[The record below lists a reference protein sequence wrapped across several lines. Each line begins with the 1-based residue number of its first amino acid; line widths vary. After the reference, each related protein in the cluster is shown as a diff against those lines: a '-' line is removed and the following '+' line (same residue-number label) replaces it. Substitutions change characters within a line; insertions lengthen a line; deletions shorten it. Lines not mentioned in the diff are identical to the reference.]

1 MKNKNKNKNLKLAV
15 IGLGYVGL
23 PLALELAKKNSV
35 IGFDINKKRI
45 NELIDGIDRNLEFKK
60 KEIKDI
66 NLITYT
72 NNTQH
77 LKSSNCYIICV
88 PTPIDEFKKPDL
100 NPLLKASEIVGKV
113 INKGDIV
120 IYESTVYPG
129 CTEEQCVP
137 ILEKFSKLEFNKDF
151 FCGYSPERI
160 NPGDKKN
167 TISNIKK
174 ITSGSTP
181 QIAKIVNDLYSGI
194 IKAGTHKAPSIKVAE
209 AAKVIENTQRDLN
222 IALINELSMLFDKMK
237 IDTQAVLEA
246 AGTKWNFL
254 PFKPG
259 LVGGHCIGVDPY
271 YLTYKANVIGYDP
284 KIILAGREINDNMGK
299 YIVSKF
305 VDEMKNKSI
314 KIEKAKVLIMGLT
327 FKENCSDIRNSG
339 SKNVADELIKL
350 GCDLDLYDPLADKV
364 DIKNEYGIFPITNL
378 TEKTYDGIILAVAHN
393 HFKKLK
399 LKYISSLCKKKNVIF
414 DLKYIFSSDQ
424 VSLRL

>member
-151 FCGYSPERI
+151 FVVIVQRELI
-160 NPGDKKN
+160 QV
-167 TISNIKK
+167 IKK
-174 ITSGSTP
+174 ILF
-181 QIAKIVNDLYSGI
+181 QI
-194 IKAGTHKAPSIKVAE
+194 
-209 AAKVIENTQRDLN
+209 
-222 IALINELSMLFDKMK
+222 
-237 IDTQAVLEA
+237 
-246 AGTKWNFL
+246 
-254 PFKPG
+254 
-259 LVGGHCIGVDPY
+259 
-271 YLTYKANVIGYDP
+271 
-284 KIILAGREINDNMGK
+284 
-299 YIVSKF
+299 
-305 VDEMKNKSI
+305 
-314 KIEKAKVLIMGLT
+314 
-327 FKENCSDIRNSG
+327 
-339 SKNVADELIKL
+339 
-350 GCDLDLYDPLADKV
+350 
-364 DIKNEYGIFPITNL
+364 
-378 TEKTYDGIILAVAHN
+378 
-393 HFKKLK
+393 
-399 LKYISSLCKKKNVIF
+399 
-414 DLKYIFSSDQ
+414 
-424 VSLRL
+424 